1 MNCPRKLDP
10 STRGFTVM
18 ELLVVVAIVIVLAS
32 IAFTV
37 SRSMQQ
43 TTELTRATQ
52 KIKNLG
58 EAFVG
63 YTSDSGGLL
72 PREDATGADDW
83 TGASDP
89 DSSEAWY
96 NALPISMGAA
106 SVGQLADNNNPQ
118 GFYEDS
124 YPLYVPGAPYPKGEK
139 RFKKPY
145 FAIAMNSRLQRTD
158 EYGAKDAGTLI
169 SIVEPVNTVVFLERG
184 MPGDKKVS
192 PAQRGFDAGPKAN
205 PRAFAGRHN
214 GKGILL
220 FVDGHVEVRRVSD
233 LITAAGSIIHQEGII
248 WTRNPDDDPN

>member
-1 MNCPRKLDP
+1 
-10 STRGFTVM
+10 M

-37 SRSMQQ
+37 SRNMQE
-43 TTELTRATQ
+43 TTELTRAAQ

-63 YTSDSGGLL
+63 YTSDSGGVL
-72 PREDATGADDW
+72 PREDATGPDDW
-83 TGASDP
+83 TTASDP

-106 SVGQLADNNNPQ
+106 SVGELADNNNPE
-118 GFYEDS
+118 GFYESS
-124 YPLYVPGAPYPKGEK
+124 YPLYVPGAPYPEGEK

-158 EYGAKDAGTLI
+158 EFGVKEPGTLI
-169 SIVEPVNTVVFLERG
+169 SIVEPVNTVVFFERG

-214 GKGILL
+214 DKGILL

-233 LITAAGSIIHQEGII
+233 LITPAGSIIHQDGII
-248 WTRNPDDDPN
+248 WTRNPDHDPN